1 MIKLRILLPLIVISI
16 SVARAQ
22 APDTLWTRTFGGLFN
37 DFGHSVDLANDD
49 GYVVAGE
56 TYSLD
61 DGSYDIFLLKLN
73 SSGDTLWSR
82 FFGGIQSE
90 YGNYVISTS
99 DSGYAIIG
107 ETRSYGAGSYDIY
120 IIKTDEN
127 GDTLWTRSFGGN
139 DYEKGK
145 SIFQT
150 YDGGY
155 IFTGS
160 TRSSGLGEED
170 IFLIKTDSVGI
181 GDWLRVFGGAD
192 HDCGNS
198 VVQTP
203 DGGYIIAGETE
214 SFGIGSLDGY
224 VVRTDMY
231 ADTLWTGTFGG
242 SGDDALTCIQTASDG
257 AYILAGYTSS
267 FGAGMADGWLIKLDV
282 SGDTLWTRT
291 FGGAGNDYIYSVWQ
305 TSDGGYILGGSTE
318 SFGAINGNVYVI
330 KTDSTGDM
338 LWYWNYGGPGEDGAA
353 SIRQTPDSGYI
364 IAGSTTSFGAGG
376 NDAFITRFTSD
387 QTSIAEDGNPF
398 LPAKLSL
405 SPNYPNPFNARTTIS
420 FELAEPGEINIVI
433 YDLLGK
439 KVATLLNGYYEG
451 GRYKIDFEA
460 SGLSSGVY
468 FYRLR
473 ARELV
478 ESRRMVLLK

>member
-1 MIKLRILLPLIVISI
+1 MKWIVVISAIFILSPI
-16 SVARAQ
+16 SGAQ
-22 APDTLWTRTFGGLFN
+22 VPDTLWTRTFGGLFN

-56 TYSLD
+56 SYSLD

-73 SSGDTLWSR
+73 TSGDTLWSR
-82 FFGGIQSE
+82 FYGGIQSE
-90 YGNYVISTS
+90 YGNSVIPTS
-99 DSGYAIIG
+99 DSGYALIG

-120 IIKTDEN
+120 IIKTDRN
-127 GDTLWTRSFGGN
+127 GDTLWTRTFGSN

-150 YDGGY
+150 SDGGY

-160 TRSSGLGEED
+160 SRSSGLGEED
-170 IFLIKTDSVGI
+170 VFLIKTDSAGI

-198 VVQTP
+198 VAQTS

-214 SFGIGSLDGY
+214 SFGIGSLEGY

-231 ADTLWTGTFGG
+231 ADTLWTRTFGG
-242 SGDDALTCIQTASDG
+242 SGDDALTCIRSAAEG
-257 AYILAGYTSS
+257 GYILAGYTSS
-267 FGAGMADGWLIKLDV
+267 FGAGMADGWLIKMDD

-305 TSDGGYILGGSTE
+305 TSDGGYMLGGSTE
-318 SFGAINGNVYVI
+318 SFGAVNGDVYVI

-353 SIRQTPDSGYI
+353 SIRQTADEGFI
-364 IAGSTTSFGAGG
+364 VAGSTTSFGAGG
-376 NDAFITRFTSD
+376 NDALIIRLTSD
-387 QTSIAEDGNPF
+387 QTSIAENGNPY
-398 LPAKLSL
+398 LPAELSL
-405 SPNYPNPFNARTTIS
+405 NPNYPNPFNAVTTIS
-420 FELAEPGEINIVI
+420 FQLAIPGNVKLAV
-433 YDLLGK
+433 YDLLGREIAIL
-439 KVATLLNGYYEG
+439 VNGYLETGNYT
-451 GRYKIDFEA
+451 IDFDA

-468 FYRLR
+468 FYRMW
-473 ARELV
+473 AGDAV
-478 ESRRMVLLK
+478 ETRRMVLLK

>member
-1 MIKLRILLPLIVISI
+1 MKWIVLISAILILCPI
-16 SVARAQ
+16 AGAQ

-37 DFGHSVDLANDD
+37 DFGHSVGLANDD

-56 TYSLD
+56 SYSLD

-90 YGNYVISTS
+90 YGNCVISTS
-99 DSGYAIIG
+99 DSGYAVIG

-120 IIKTDEN
+120 ILKTDEN
-127 GDTLWTRSFGGN
+127 GDTLWTRTFGSI

-150 YDGGY
+150 SDGGY

-160 TRSSGLGEED
+160 SRSSGLGEED
-170 IFLIKTDSVGI
+170 VFLIKTDSAGI
-181 GDWLRVFGGAD
+181 GDWLRVFGGTD

-198 VVQTP
+198 VVQTYG
-203 DGGYIIAGETE
+203 GGYIIAGETE

-231 ADTLWTGTFGG
+231 ADTLWTRTFGG
-242 SGDDALTCIQTASDG
+242 AGDDALTCIRSAAEG
-257 AYILAGYTSS
+257 GYILAGYTSS
-267 FGAGMADGWLIKLDV
+267 FGAGMADGWLIKMDDG
-282 SGDTLWTRT
+282 GDTLWTRT
-291 FGGAGNDYIYSVWQ
+291 FGGAGNDYIYSAWQ

-318 SFGAINGNVYVI
+318 SFGAVNGDVYVI

-364 IAGSTTSFGAGG
+364 IAGSTTSFGTGG
-376 NDAFITRFTSD
+376 NDAFIIRLISG
-387 QTSIAEDGNPF
+387 QTSIAENGNPY
-398 LPAKLSL
+398 LPGGISL
-405 SPNYPNPFNARTTIS
+405 NPNYPNPFNAATTLS
-420 FELAEPGEINIVI
+420 FQLAIPANVKLVV
-433 YDLLGK
+433 YDLLGREIAIL
-439 KVATLLNGYYEG
+439 VNGYLETGNYA
-451 GRYKIDFEA
+451 IDFDA
-460 SGLSSGVY
+460 GGLSSGVY

-473 ARELV
+473 AGDAV
-478 ESRRMVLLK
+478 ETRRMVLLK